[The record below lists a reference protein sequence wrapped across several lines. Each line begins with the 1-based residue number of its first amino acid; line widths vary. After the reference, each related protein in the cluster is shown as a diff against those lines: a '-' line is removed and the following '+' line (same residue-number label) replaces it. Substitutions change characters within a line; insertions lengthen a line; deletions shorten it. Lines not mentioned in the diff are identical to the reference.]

1 MKLPS
6 QIILLSFFT
15 FSLQTLCAQKPAARP
30 AASIV
35 QKSKLPILTTHL
47 GPIKDSVV
55 KMSAN
60 IVKSIIDARLV
71 ITDDKGNEYK
81 LTYYE
86 FLYKRIAIK
95 EDEATGKI
103 SPTTTISADHFTTSP
118 LPSLWKKIIKEELKP
133 GEELYFFDIIVK
145 NAQGVSMYAPT
156 LKILI
161 Q

>member
-1 MKLPS
+1 MKLLS

-15 FSLQTLCAQKPAARP
+15 FSLQILCAQKPATRT

-35 QKSKLPILTTHL
+35 QKSKLPVLTTHL
-47 GPIKDSVV
+47 GPTKDSVV
-55 KMSAN
+55 SLNAN
-60 IVKSIIDARLV
+60 LVKSIIDARLV
-71 ITDDKGNEYK
+71 ITDEKGNEYK

-86 FLYKRIAIK
+86 FLYKRIGIK

-103 SPTTTISADHFTTSP
+103 SPTTTISADHFATSP
-118 LPSLWKKIIKEELKP
+118 LPVLWKKIIKEELKP

-145 NAQGVSMYAPT
+145 NVQGASMYAPS